1 MQSGA
6 YYVATLG
13 EVRDTTL
20 YHNSEMK
27 FIDIHTHNKSEETEY
42 AIFNSNGEPT
52 TGCASVGIHP
62 WDVDGTWEERF
73 RAIKEL
79 AKAPDITA
87 IGECGIDR
95 AHPGATPELQTEVFR
110 AHITLS
116 EELKKPLIIHCVK
129 AFDSIIALHKE
140 YRPQQA
146 WIIHGF
152 RGKPQ
157 QTEQLTRAGLYLS
170 LGEHFNAESAK
181 VIPADKLFIES
192 DESKVPI
199 EEIYA
204 RIAKARGCSVE
215 ELVWQIS
222 ANATHCGISFI

>member
-1 MQSGA
+1 MTS
-6 YYVATLG
+6 T
-13 EVRDTTL
+13 
-20 YHNSEMK
+20 MK
-27 FIDIHTHNKSEETEY
+27 FIDIHTHNKSEETAY

-62 WDVDGTWEERF
+62 WDVDDNWEERF
-73 RAIKEL
+73 RTIREL

-95 AHPGATPELQTEVFR
+95 AHSGAGLELQTEVFR

-129 AFDSIIALHKE
+129 AVDNIISQYKE
-140 YRPQQA
+140 CKPQQA

-157 QTEQLTRAGLYLS
+157 QAEQLTRAGLYLS
-170 LGEHFNAESAK
+170 LGEHINAESAK
-181 VIPADKLFIES
+181 VIPADRLFIES
-192 DESKVPI
+192 DESNTPI
-199 EEIYA
+199 EMIYA
-204 RIAKARGCSVE
+204 TIAAARECSTE
-215 ELVWQIS
+215 ELACQVS
-222 ANATHCGISFI
+222 DNAERCGIRFI

>member
-1 MQSGA
+1 MTP
-6 YYVATLG
+6 V
-13 EVRDTTL
+13 
-20 YHNSEMK
+20 MK
-27 FIDIHTHNKSEETEY
+27 FIDIHTHNKSEETAY

-62 WDVDGTWEERF
+62 WDVDNNWKERF
-73 RAIKEL
+73 RTIKEL

-95 AHPGATPELQTEVFR
+95 AHSGAGLELQTEVFR

-129 AFDSIIALHKE
+129 AVDNIISQYKE
-140 YRPQQA
+140 CKPQQA

-157 QTEQLTRAGLYLS
+157 QAEQLTRAGLYLS

-192 DESKVPI
+192 DESSLPI
-199 EEIYA
+199 NEIYNSVAQARNMSLEELILQIETNA
-204 RIAKARGCSVE
+204 RIFR
-215 ELVWQIS
+215 Q
-222 ANATHCGISFI
+222 F

>member
-1 MQSGA
+1 MTS
-6 YYVATLG
+6 T
-13 EVRDTTL
+13 
-20 YHNSEMK
+20 MK
-27 FIDIHTHNKSEETEY
+27 FIDIHTHNKSEETAY

-62 WDVDGTWEERF
+62 WDVDDNWEERF
-73 RAIKEL
+73 RTIREL

-95 AHPGATPELQTEVFR
+95 AHSGAGLELQTEVFR

-129 AFDSIIALHKE
+129 AVDNIISQYKE
-140 YRPQQA
+140 CKPQQA

-157 QTEQLTRAGLYLS
+157 QAEQLTRAGLYLS
-170 LGEHFNAESAK
+170 FGEHFNAESAK
-181 VIPADKLFIES
+181 VIPADRLFIES
-192 DESKVPI
+192 DESNTPI
-199 EEIYA
+199 EMIYA
-204 RIAKARGCSVE
+204 TIAAARECSTE
-215 ELVWQIS
+215 ELACQVS
-222 ANATHCGISFI
+222 DNAERCGIRFI

>member
-1 MQSGA
+1 MTS
-6 YYVATLG
+6 T
-13 EVRDTTL
+13 
-20 YHNSEMK
+20 MK
-27 FIDIHTHNKSEETEY
+27 FIDIHTHNKSEETTY

-62 WDVDGTWEERF
+62 WDVDNNWEERF
-73 RAIKEL
+73 RTIKEL

-95 AHPGATPELQTEVFR
+95 AHSGAGLELQTEVFR

-129 AFDSIIALHKE
+129 AVDNIISQYKE
-140 YRPQQA
+140 CKPQQA

-157 QTEQLTRAGLYLS
+157 QAEQLTRAGLYLS

-192 DESKVPI
+192 DESSTPV

-204 RIAKARGCSVE
+204 AVAAARRCSTE
-215 ELVWQIS
+215 ELACQVS
-222 ANATHCGISFI
+222 DNAERCGIRFI

>member
-1 MQSGA
+1 
-6 YYVATLG
+6 
-13 EVRDTTL
+13 
-20 YHNSEMK
+20 MK
-27 FIDIHTHNKSEETEY
+27 FIDIHTHNISEETAY

-62 WDVDGTWEERF
+62 WDVDDNWEERF
-73 RAIKEL
+73 RTIREL

-95 AHPGATPELQTEVFR
+95 AHSGSGLELQTEVFR

-129 AFDSIIALHKE
+129 AVDNIISQYKE
-140 YRPQQA
+140 CKPQQA

-157 QTEQLTRAGLYLS
+157 QAEQLTRAGLYLS
-170 LGEHFNAESAK
+170 LSEHFNAESAK
-181 VIPADKLFIES
+181 IIPADRLFIES
-192 DESKVPI
+192 DESNTPI
-199 EEIYA
+199 EMIYA
-204 RIAKARGCSVE
+204 TIAAARECSIE
-215 ELVWQIS
+215 ELACQVS
-222 ANATHCGISFI
+222 DNAERCGIRFI

>member
-1 MQSGA
+1 MTPA
-6 YYVATLG
+6 
-13 EVRDTTL
+13 
-20 YHNSEMK
+20 MK
-27 FIDIHTHNKSEETEY
+27 FIDIHTHNKSEETAY

-62 WDVDGTWEERF
+62 WDVDNNWEERF
-73 RAIKEL
+73 RTIKEL

-95 AHPGATPELQTEVFR
+95 AHSGAGLELQTEVFR

-129 AFDSIIALHKE
+129 AFDNIIALHKE
-140 YRPQQA
+140 CKPQQA

-157 QTEQLTRAGLYLS
+157 QAEQLTRAGLYLS

-192 DESKVPI
+192 DESSLPI
-199 EEIYA
+199 NEIYNSVAQARNMSLEELILQIETNA
-204 RIAKARGCSVE
+204 RIFR
-215 ELVWQIS
+215 Q
-222 ANATHCGISFI
+222 F

>member
-1 MQSGA
+1 
-6 YYVATLG
+6 
-13 EVRDTTL
+13 
-20 YHNSEMK
+20 MK
-27 FIDIHTHNKSEETEY
+27 FIDIHTHNKSEETAY

-62 WDVDGTWEERF
+62 WDVDDNWEERF
-73 RAIKEL
+73 RTIREL

-95 AHPGATPELQTEVFR
+95 AHSGAGLELQTEVFR

-129 AFDSIIALHKE
+129 AVDNIISQYKE
-140 YRPQQA
+140 CKPQQA

-157 QTEQLTRAGLYLS
+157 QAEQLTRAGLYLS
-170 LGEHFNAESAK
+170 FGEHFNAESAK
-181 VIPADKLFIES
+181 VIPADRLFIES
-192 DESKVPI
+192 DESNTPI
-199 EEIYA
+199 EMIYA
-204 RIAKARGCSVE
+204 TIAAARECSTE
-215 ELVWQIS
+215 ELACQVS
-222 ANATHCGISFI
+222 DNAERCGIRFI

>member
-6 YYVATLG
+6 YSVATLG

-27 FIDIHTHNKSEETEY
+27 FIDIHTHNKSEETAY

-52 TGCASVGIHP
+52 TGCASIGIHS
-62 WDVDGTWEERF
+62 WDVDRTWDKRF

-79 AKAPDITA
+79 AKSPDITA

-95 AHPGATPELQTEVFR
+95 AHSGAGLELQTEVFR

-129 AFDSIIALHKE
+129 AVDNIISQYKE
-140 YRPQQA
+140 CRPQQA

-157 QTEQLTRAGLYLS
+157 QAEQLTRAGLSLS
-170 LGEHFNAESAK
+170 LGEHFNEESARI
-181 VIPADKLFIES
+181 IPAEKLFIES

-199 EEIYA
+199 EKIYA

>member
-1 MQSGA
+1 MTP
-6 YYVATLG
+6 V
-13 EVRDTTL
+13 
-20 YHNSEMK
+20 MK
-27 FIDIHTHNKSEETEY
+27 FIDIHTHNKSEETAY

-62 WDVDGTWEERF
+62 WDVDNNWKERF
-73 RAIKEL
+73 RTIKEL
-79 AKAPDITA
+79 AKVPDITA

-95 AHPGATPELQTEVFR
+95 AHSGAGLELQTEVFR

-129 AFDSIIALHKE
+129 AFDNIIALHKE
-140 YRPQQA
+140 CKPQQA

-157 QTEQLTRAGLYLS
+157 QAEQLTRAGLYLS

-192 DESKVPI
+192 DESSLPI
-199 EEIYA
+199 NEIYNSVAQARNMSLEELILQIETNA
-204 RIAKARGCSVE
+204 RIFR
-215 ELVWQIS
+215 Q
-222 ANATHCGISFI
+222 F

>member
-1 MQSGA
+1 MTP
-6 YYVATLG
+6 V
-13 EVRDTTL
+13 
-20 YHNSEMK
+20 MK
-27 FIDIHTHNKSEETEY
+27 FIDIHTHNKSEETAY

-62 WDVDGTWEERF
+62 WDVDNNWKDRF
-73 RAIKEL
+73 RTIKEL

-95 AHPGATPELQTEVFR
+95 AHSGAGLELQTEVFR

-129 AFDSIIALHKE
+129 AVDNIISQYKE
-140 YRPQQA
+140 CKPQQA

-157 QTEQLTRAGLYLS
+157 QAEQLTRAGLYLS

-192 DESKVPI
+192 DESSTPV

-204 RIAKARGCSVE
+204 AVAAEKRCSLE
-215 ELVWQIS
+215 ELACQVS
-222 ANATHCGISFI
+222 DNAERCGIRFI

>member
-1 MQSGA
+1 MTP
-6 YYVATLG
+6 V
-13 EVRDTTL
+13 
-20 YHNSEMK
+20 MK
-27 FIDIHTHNKSEETEY
+27 FIDIHTHNKSEETAY

-52 TGCASVGIHP
+52 TGCASIGIHP
-62 WDVDGTWEERF
+62 WDVDGTWEKRF

-79 AKAPDITA
+79 AKSPEITA

-95 AHPGATPELQTEVFR
+95 AHSGAGLELQTEVFR

-129 AFDSIIALHKE
+129 AVDNIISQYKE
-140 YRPQQA
+140 CKPQQA

-157 QTEQLTRAGLYLS
+157 QAEQLTRAGLYLS

-192 DESKVPI
+192 DESSLPI
-199 EEIYA
+199 NEIYNSVAQARNMSLEELILQIETNA
-204 RIAKARGCSVE
+204 RIFR
-215 ELVWQIS
+215 Q
-222 ANATHCGISFI
+222 F

>member
-1 MQSGA
+1 MTP
-6 YYVATLG
+6 V
-13 EVRDTTL
+13 
-20 YHNSEMK
+20 MK
-27 FIDIHTHNKSEETEY
+27 FIDIHTHNKSEETAY

-62 WDVDGTWEERF
+62 WDVDNNWKERF
-73 RAIKEL
+73 RTIKEL

-95 AHPGATPELQTEVFR
+95 AHSGAGLELQTEVFR

-129 AFDSIIALHKE
+129 AVDNIISQYKE
-140 YRPQQA
+140 CKPQQA

-157 QTEQLTRAGLYLS
+157 QAEQLTRAGLYLS

-181 VIPADKLFIES
+181 VIPADRLFIES
-192 DESKVPI
+192 DESNTPI
-199 EEIYA
+199 EMIYA
-204 RIAKARGCSVE
+204 TIAAARECSIE
-215 ELVWQIS
+215 ELACQVS
-222 ANATHCGISFI
+222 ANAERCGIRFI

>member
-1 MQSGA
+1 MTS
-6 YYVATLG
+6 T
-13 EVRDTTL
+13 
-20 YHNSEMK
+20 MK
-27 FIDIHTHNKSEETEY
+27 FIDIHTHNKSEETAY

-62 WDVDGTWEERF
+62 WDVDDNWEERF
-73 RAIKEL
+73 RTIREL

-95 AHPGATPELQTEVFR
+95 AHSGAGLELQTEVFR

-129 AFDSIIALHKE
+129 AVDNIISQYKE
-140 YRPQQA
+140 CKPQQA

-157 QTEQLTRAGLYLS
+157 QAEQLTRAGLYLS

-181 VIPADKLFIES
+181 VIPADRLFIES
-192 DESKVPI
+192 DESNTPI
-199 EEIYA
+199 EMIYA
-204 RIAKARGCSVE
+204 TIAAARECSTE
-215 ELVWQIS
+215 ELACQVS
-222 ANATHCGISFI
+222 DNAERCGIRFI

>member
-1 MQSGA
+1 MTS
-6 YYVATLG
+6 T
-13 EVRDTTL
+13 
-20 YHNSEMK
+20 MK
-27 FIDIHTHNKSEETEY
+27 FIDIHTHNKSEETTY

-62 WDVDGTWEERF
+62 WDVDDNWEERF
-73 RAIKEL
+73 RTIREL

-95 AHPGATPELQTEVFR
+95 AHSGAGLELQTEVFR

-129 AFDSIIALHKE
+129 AVDNIISQYKE
-140 YRPQQA
+140 CKPQQA

-157 QTEQLTRAGLYLS
+157 QAEQLTRAGLYLS

-181 VIPADKLFIES
+181 VIPADRLFIES
-192 DESKVPI
+192 DESNTPI
-199 EEIYA
+199 EMIYA
-204 RIAKARGCSVE
+204 TIAAARECSTE
-215 ELVWQIS
+215 ELACQVS
-222 ANATHCGISFI
+222 DNAERCGIRFI

>member
-1 MQSGA
+1 
-6 YYVATLG
+6 
-13 EVRDTTL
+13 
-20 YHNSEMK
+20 MK
-27 FIDIHTHNKSEETEY
+27 FIDIHTHNKSEETAY

-62 WDVDGTWEERF
+62 WDVDNNWKQRF
-73 RAIKEL
+73 RTIKEL

-95 AHPGATPELQTEVFR
+95 AHSGAGLELQTEVFR

-129 AFDSIIALHKE
+129 AVDNIISQYKE
-140 YRPQQA
+140 CKPQQA

-157 QTEQLTRAGLYLS
+157 QAEQLTRAGLYLS

-192 DESKVPI
+192 DESSLPI
-199 EEIYA
+199 NEIYNSVAQARNMSLEELILQIETNA
-204 RIAKARGCSVE
+204 RIFR
-215 ELVWQIS
+215 Q
-222 ANATHCGISFI
+222 F

>member
-1 MQSGA
+1 MTP
-6 YYVATLG
+6 V
-13 EVRDTTL
+13 
-20 YHNSEMK
+20 MK
-27 FIDIHTHNKSEETEY
+27 LIDIHNHNKSEETAY

-62 WDVDGTWEERF
+62 WDVDNNWEERF
-73 RAIKEL
+73 RTIRKL
-79 AKAPDITA
+79 AEAPDITA

-95 AHPGATPELQTEVFR
+95 AHSGAGLELQTEVFR

-129 AFDSIIALHKE
+129 AFDNIIALHKE
-140 YRPQQA
+140 CKPQQA

-157 QTEQLTRAGLYLS
+157 QAEQLTRAGLYLS

-192 DESKVPI
+192 DESSLPI
-199 EEIYA
+199 NEIYNSVAQARNMSLEELILQIETNA
-204 RIAKARGCSVE
+204 RIFR
-215 ELVWQIS
+215 Q
-222 ANATHCGISFI
+222 F

>member
-1 MQSGA
+1 
-6 YYVATLG
+6 
-13 EVRDTTL
+13 
-20 YHNSEMK
+20 MK
-27 FIDIHTHNKSEETEY
+27 FIDIHTHNKSEETAY

-62 WDVDGTWEERF
+62 WDVDNNWEERF
-73 RAIKEL
+73 RTIKEL

-95 AHPGATPELQTEVFR
+95 AHSGAGLELQTEVFR

-129 AFDSIIALHKE
+129 AFDNIITLHKE
-140 YRPQQA
+140 CNPQQA

-157 QTEQLTRAGLYLS
+157 QAEQLTRAGLYLS
-170 LGEHFNAESAK
+170 FGEHFNAESAK

-192 DESKVPI
+192 DESSLPI
-199 EEIYA
+199 NEIYNSVAQARNMSLEELILQIETNA
-204 RIAKARGCSVE
+204 RIFR
-215 ELVWQIS
+215 Q
-222 ANATHCGISFI
+222 F

>member
-1 MQSGA
+1 M
-6 YYVATLG
+6 
-13 EVRDTTL
+13 R
-20 YHNSEMK
+20 
-27 FIDIHTHNKSEETEY
+27 
-42 AIFNSNGEPT
+42 
-52 TGCASVGIHP
+52 
-62 WDVDGTWEERF
+62 
-73 RAIKEL
+73 
-79 AKAPDITA
+79 
-87 IGECGIDR
+87 
-95 AHPGATPELQTEVFR
+95 
-110 AHITLS
+110 
-116 EELKKPLIIHCVK
+116 KPLIIHCVK

-157 QTEQLTRAGLYLS
+157 LAEQLTRAGLSLS
-170 LGEHFNAESAK
+170 LGEHFNEESAR
-181 VIPADKLFIES
+181 IILAEKLFIES

>member
-1 MQSGA
+1 
-6 YYVATLG
+6 
-13 EVRDTTL
+13 
-20 YHNSEMK
+20 MK
-27 FIDIHTHNKSEETEY
+27 FIDIHTHNKSEETAY

-62 WDVDGTWEERF
+62 WDVDDNWEERF
-73 RAIKEL
+73 RTIREL

-95 AHPGATPELQTEVFR
+95 AHSGAGLELQTEVFR

-129 AFDSIIALHKE
+129 AVDNIISQYKE
-140 YRPQQA
+140 CKPQQA

-157 QTEQLTRAGLYLS
+157 QAEQLTRAGLYLS

-181 VIPADKLFIES
+181 VIPADRLFIES
-192 DESKVPI
+192 DESNTPI
-199 EEIYA
+199 EMIYA
-204 RIAKARGCSVE
+204 TIAAARECSTE
-215 ELVWQIS
+215 ELACQVS
-222 ANATHCGISFI
+222 DNAERCGIRFI